1 MDLVQTL
8 FSYQLQGVSDSLDS
22 SKELR
27 HSLCCME
34 NTTMQ
39 KPEMGL
45 AQEVTPSGIRYCL
58 YARKSTEQED
68 KQALSIESQVKEMQ
82 SLAEREGL
90 EIVEIKREAHSSK
103 EVGQRPVYNEL
114 INEIRQGKFNGILT
128 WAPDRLSRNAGD
140 LGSVVDLMDQGLL
153 QEIRTYGQKFTNN
166 PNEKFLLMILGS
178 QAKLENDNKMVN
190 VKRGLRARCEMGL
203 WPSVPPT
210 GYLSHSD
217 RNKKCEVVL
226 DERRA
231 DVIKQMYEKV
241 AYDGWSG
248 RKLYHWLRDDIRF
261 RTKHGKPLTLSNIY
275 IILKSTFY
283 YGEFEYPKGSGQW
296 YKGIHEPIITK
307 DLYLQVQ
314 KQITSDHLVRSQDK
328 EFAFTKMLTCGLCG
342 SGVTADEKFK
352 NLKDGTQARYVYY
365 GCTKFRDKNCKCGH
379 IREED
384 LIEQMANILDTVS
397 LDEIGMKDKIKA
409 EIESHNEFQETVL
422 GKVVKEKIK
431 IKEIDIRNY
440 AKHILRKRPIYEKRE
455 LLKHLRSKLVLKN
468 KQLSLSN

>member
-1 MDLVQTL
+1 
-8 FSYQLQGVSDSLDS
+8 
-22 SKELR
+22 
-27 HSLCCME
+27 
-34 NTTMQ
+34 
-39 KPEMGL
+39 MGL
-45 AQEVTPSGIRYCL
+45 AQEVSPSGVKYCL

-68 KQALSIESQVKEMQ
+68 KQALSIESQVREMIT
-82 SLAEREGL
+82 LAEREGL
-90 EIVEIKREAHSSK
+90 EIVEIKRESHSSK

-153 QEIRTYGQKFTNN
+153 HEIRTYGQKFTNN

-226 DERRA
+226 DEQRA

-248 RKLYHWLRDDIRF
+248 RKLFYWLKDDIRF

-283 YGEFEYPKGSGQW
+283 YGEFEYPKGGGQW
-296 YKGIHEPIITK
+296 YKGVHNPIITK

-314 KQITSDHLVRSQDK
+314 DRITSDHVVRDQNK
-328 EFAFTKMLTCGLCG
+328 EFAFTRMITCGLCG

-352 NLKDGTQARYVYY
+352 KLKDGTTNRYVYY
-365 GCTKFRDKNCKCGH
+365 GCTKFKDKNCPCGYV
-379 IREED
+379 REED
-384 LIEQMANILDTVS
+384 LIEQLANVLDMVS
-397 LDEIGMKDKIKA
+397 LDEIGMKDRIKA
-409 EIESHNEFQETVL
+409 EIESHNEFQESVL
-422 GKVVKEKIK
+422 GKEVKEKIK

-440 AKHILRKRPIYEKRE
+440 AKHILRKRPMHEKRE
-455 LLKHLRSKLVLKN
+455 LLKHLRSKLVLKD
-468 KQLSLSN
+468 KQLSLLA

>member
-1 MDLVQTL
+1 M
-8 FSYQLQGVSDSLDS
+8 
-22 SKELR
+22 K
-27 HSLCCME
+27 
-34 NTTMQ
+34 
-39 KPEMGL
+39 
-45 AQEVTPSGIRYCL
+45 YCL

-68 KQALSIESQVKEMQ
+68 KQALSIESQVREMI

-90 EIVEIKREAHSSK
+90 EIVEIKRESHSSK

-114 INEIRQGKFNGILT
+114 MSEIRQGKFNGILT

-140 LGSVVDLMDQGLL
+140 LGSVVDLMDQKLL
-153 QEIRTYGQKFTNN
+153 HEIRTYGQKFTNN

-226 DERRA
+226 DEQRA
-231 DVIKQMYEKV
+231 NVIKQMFEKV

-248 RKLYHWLRDDIRF
+248 RKLFKWLAEDIRF
-261 RTKHGKPLTLSNIY
+261 KTKHGKPLTLSNVY

-296 YKGIHEPIITK
+296 YVGKHEAIITK
-307 DLYLQVQ
+307 DLYNQVQ
-314 KQITSDHLVRSQDK
+314 DKISNDYLTRTQDK
-328 EFAFTKMLTCGLCG
+328 EFAFTRMITCGLCG
-342 SGVTADEKFK
+342 SGITADEKFK
-352 NLKDGTQARYVYY
+352 KLKDGTTARYVYY
-365 GCTKFRDKNCKCGH
+365 GCTKFRDKNCPCGYL
-379 IREED
+379 REED
-384 LIEQMANILDTVS
+384 LIEQLANVLDTIS
-397 LDEIGMKDKIKA
+397 LDEIGMKDRIKT
-409 EIESHNEFQETVL
+409 EIESHNEFQESVL
-422 GKVVKEKIK
+422 GREVKEKVK

-440 AKHILRKRPIYEKRE
+440 AKHILRKRPLYEKRE
-455 LLKHLRSKLVLKN
+455 LLCHLRSKLILNN
-468 KQLSLSN
+468 KIISLA

>member
-1 MDLVQTL
+1 
-8 FSYQLQGVSDSLDS
+8 
-22 SKELR
+22 
-27 HSLCCME
+27 ME
-34 NTTMQ
+34 KTTQ
-39 KPEMGL
+39 KPAMGM
-45 AQEVTPSGIRYCL
+45 APEVTPPTIKYCL

-68 KQALSIESQVKEMQ
+68 KQALSIESQVREMI

-90 EIVEIKREAHSSK
+90 EIVEIKRESHSSK

-140 LGSVVDLMDQGLL
+140 LGSVVDLMDQKLL
-153 QEIRTYGQKFTNN
+153 HEIRTYGQKFTNN

-217 RNKKCEVVL
+217 RNRKCEVVL
-226 DERRA
+226 DEQRA
-231 DVIKQMYEKV
+231 GVIKQMFEKV

-248 RKLYHWLRDDIRF
+248 RKLFKWLAEDIRF
-261 RTKHGKPLTLSNIY
+261 KTKHGKPLTLSNIY

-283 YGEFEYPKGSGQW
+283 YGEFEYPKGGGQW
-296 YKGIHEPIITK
+296 YVGKHDPIITK
-307 DLYLQVQ
+307 DLYIQVQ
-314 KQITSDHLVRSQDK
+314 DKITNDYVVRTQDK
-328 EFAFTKMLTCGLCG
+328 EFAFTRMITCGLCG

-352 NLKDGTQARYVYY
+352 KLKDGTTNRYVYY
-365 GCTKFRDKNCKCGH
+365 GCTKFKDKDCPCGY

-384 LIEQMANILDTVS
+384 LIEQLANILDVVS

-409 EIESHNEFQETVL
+409 EIESHNEFQESVL
-422 GKVVKEKIK
+422 GREVTEKVK

-440 AKHILRKRPIYEKRE
+440 AKHILRKRPLYEKRE
-455 LLKHLRSKLVLKN
+455 LLSHLRSKLILKE
-468 KQLSLSN
+468 KRLSLVG

>member
-1 MDLVQTL
+1 MTPD
-8 FSYQLQGVSDSLDS
+8 
-22 SKELR
+22 
-27 HSLCCME
+27 
-34 NTTMQ
+34 
-39 KPEMGL
+39 
-45 AQEVTPSGIRYCL
+45 EVVPIKYCL

-68 KQALSIESQVKEMQ
+68 KQALSIESQVKEMI

-90 EIVEIKREAHSSK
+90 EIVEIKRESHSSK

-140 LGSVVDLMDQGLL
+140 LGSVVDLMDQKLL
-153 QEIRTYGQKFTNN
+153 HEIRTYGQKFTNN

-217 RNKKCEVVL
+217 RNKKCEVL
-226 DERRA
+226 PDEQRA
-231 DVIKQMYEKV
+231 SVIKQMFEKV

-248 RKLYHWLRDDIRF
+248 RKLFKWLEEDLRF
-261 RTKHGKPLTLSNIY
+261 KTKHGKALTLSNVY

-296 YKGIHEPIITK
+296 YVGKHVPIITK
-307 DLYLQVQ
+307 DLYNQVQ
-314 KQITSDHLVRSQDK
+314 DKITNDHLTRNQDK
-328 EFAFTKMLTCGLCG
+328 EFAFTRMITCGLCG
-342 SGVTADEKFK
+342 SGITADEKFK
-352 NLKDGTQARYVYY
+352 KLKDGTTNRYVYY
-365 GCTKFRDKNCKCGH
+365 GCTKFKDKNCPCGY

-384 LIEQMANILDTVS
+384 LIEQLANILDTIS
-397 LDEIGMKDKIKA
+397 LDEIGMKDKIKT
-409 EIESHNEFQETVL
+409 EIESHNEFQESVL
-422 GKVVKEKIK
+422 GKEVREKTKIK
-431 IKEIDIRNY
+431 DVDIRNY
-440 AKHILRKRPIYEKRE
+440 AKHILRKRPMYEKRE
-455 LLKHLRSKLVLKN
+455 LLSHLRSKLMLKE
-468 KQLSLSN
+468 KQLSLV